1 MKTLLTTLLMMFV
14 ALPAVADRGEQKKSF
29 GEYEVHYMGL
39 TSNFLTEEVAEAYG
53 ITRSRSLGYLSISV
67 LENFEQ
73 GGMPEARAATI
84 TGTIKNLIG
93 QSRELEFK
101 EIRETAAIY
110 YISTFRFDDKDVY
123 RIDLKVKPEG
133 HGVPLDV
140 NFTQR
145 FYEEE

>member
-1 MKTLLTTLLMMFV
+1 MKTLLTALLMTFI
-14 ALPAVADRGEQKKSF
+14 ALPAMADRGEQKKIF

-39 TSNFLTEEVAEAYG
+39 TSSFLTEEVAEAYG
-53 ITRSRSLGYLSISV
+53 IPRSRSLGYLSISL

-73 GGMPEARAATI
+73 GGMAEARSATI

-101 EIRETAAIY
+101 EVRETAAIY
-110 YISTFRFDDKDVY
+110 YISTFRFDEDDVY
-123 RIDLKVKPEG
+123 RVNLKVTPEG
-133 HGVPLDV
+133 HSVPLDV

-145 FYEEE
+145 FYEE